1 MRCTG
6 VMVIL
11 LCASA
16 GAEPRSVRTEVDAA
30 GTEQIPIDVAPSIL
44 PEKVGCI
51 SSARHALVGAGEDPD
66 ELLHEGEIRTSENTA
81 LLRLETLASVAADGS
96 PWGLMWAQIA
106 CAGLPD
112 AWPMG
117 TTEHEWACGGL
128 IGLSGATCA
137 IEGAVT
143 WMLAAGAG
151 EGDEHVLVHVPPS
164 QRARWRPLGLVRA
177 EVVEL
182 FMRDVGCSLQYVYK
196 GTRHPTN
203 APRCDGDDSG
213 GDGDVGGGGGEPLA
227 RTSTPPMLLH
237 PPPAGWYAPPDD
249 GGTSFRSSA
258 TIRWLTRFA
267 FASRGAHSMLVASD
281 APRANGGYSA
291 GPHAATDVDWKADEE
306 LMLYRS
312 GEHRYMSGALD
323 DGMVITASECLHARC
338 AAPLA
343 LCYKVEACREGWS
356 AFAET
361 QGRVPW
367 NQSALDAAR
376 RGGGAAGSE
385 DPASSHLGTPG
396 TASPLDPR
404 PSTLDSASPMGSAQ
418 LPALVEC
425 FATRCTCQARDG
437 RQHAVRFTGALF
449 NTLPLH
455 TMPIHTRDG
464 RPHAVRFTE
473 EDGLSDVEI
482 TSIVELARE
491 IGSSTRRAFGIHEG
505 GLPEPGQKRKP
516 IVLAAGHNV
525 TFLHGRFASV
535 LPALHAKLLRHAH
548 RAHAQAGWR
557 VLEAGRAHVRTIEL
571 LEYVDEADSLGWH
584 AHAHTHTHI
593 YPYMHVLRRYV
604 DEADSLGWHVDE
616 QSAVTVLA
624 LLSGNMYA
632 YLLTYLLTYLLAYLL
647 PRATL
652 SADRLRRRA
661 AAARG
666 SWALWSGDLPH
677 GARGCDGLSLSSG
690 TSRDASHTWPST
702 GACHGTLAPPWNTA
716 Y

>member
-1 MRCTG
+1 MRPPQMRCTG

-437 RQHAVRFTGALF
+437 RQHAVRFT
-449 NTLPLH
+449 
-455 TMPIHTRDG
+455 
-464 RPHAVRFTE
+464 E

-584 AHAHTHTHI
+584 
-593 YPYMHVLRRYV
+593 
-604 DEADSLGWHVDE
+604 VDE

-624 LLSGNMYA
+624 LLSAPTDFDGA
-632 YLLTYLLTYLLAYLL
+632 LLQHEVRGHSGAVTSPMARGDVTVYRSHQAHRVTPLT
-647 PRATL
+647 RG
-652 SADRLRRRA
+652 LRRALAMELWHHRGTPPTDGRA
-661 AAARG
+661 HRPYGQCPAQ
-666 SWALWSGDLPH
+666 D
-677 GARGCDGLSLSSG
+677 
-690 TSRDASHTWPST
+690 
-702 GACHGTLAPPWNTA
+702 
-716 Y
+716 